1 MLPNFTITFQYSTET
16 TIIANVIF
24 LSVQKIEVINNSWY
38 ECCGGE
44 TFLTFV
50 FALFSGCHEQGYA
63 GNIIV
68 YGICVRSIDIR
79 TRCSASHIQIDPSS
93 GLACLNLL
101 AMQPSTPISA
111 YHHIMIIHTRTH
123 NTITLWKYNIHIQ
136 PSSSI
141 LKLLE
146 SRASPLNQFPS
157 SNSHSYSK
165 GYKQIRNA
173 IARILSSFVRFSP
186 HCHVEWDFISQTWR
200 NQQQREEGN
209 LV

>member
-1 MLPNFTITFQYSTET
+1 MLR
-16 TIIANVIF
+16 
-24 LSVQKIEVINNSWY
+24 
-38 ECCGGE
+38 GRE

-50 FALFSGCHEQGYA
+50 FTLFSGCHEQGYA

-68 YGICVRSIDIR
+68 YGICVRSFDIR

-157 SNSHSYSK
+157 SNSYSK

-173 IARILSSFVRFSP
+173 IARSFPLLF
-186 HCHVEWDFISQTWR
+186 DFRRIVMSNGTSYHK
-200 NQQQREEGN
+200 REETSN
-209 LV
+209 SVKKEI